1 MGTFCSPQ
9 FAIDLRTRVSSPVQ
23 IGLVANLVSFFMPG
37 FPIDTLSRHRNCNE
51 LSPVGSKLAAH
62 EEAVGKTVLRVCR
75 TGSKNRRDLR
85 DRDPERQMNTKR
97 RQWSLRCRKNR
108 WSENARKNRFR
119 CGKGWM
125 TTMFTAPNVTLCEG
139 RSIER
144 TITRNSAKSSYA
156 KVRVAPDTDLD
167 LTIARCNVPALVL
180 APEKPAA
187 SADRYVRSLGM
198 QYRRGCIS
206 GRL

>member
-1 MGTFCSPQ
+1 MMGTFCSPQ
-9 FAIDLRTRVSSPVQ
+9 FAIDLGTCVSSPVQ

-37 FPIDTLSRHRNCNE
+37 FPIDTLSWHRNCNE

-85 DRDPERQMNTKR
+85 DRDPERQMKTKR

-108 WSENARKNRFR
+108 WSEDARKNRFR
-119 CGKGWM
+119 CGKGR
-125 TTMFTAPNVTLCEG
+125 MFTAPNVTLCEG

-156 KVRVAPDTDLD
+156 KVRVAADTGSGSND
-167 LTIARCNVPALVL
+167 CNVPALVL